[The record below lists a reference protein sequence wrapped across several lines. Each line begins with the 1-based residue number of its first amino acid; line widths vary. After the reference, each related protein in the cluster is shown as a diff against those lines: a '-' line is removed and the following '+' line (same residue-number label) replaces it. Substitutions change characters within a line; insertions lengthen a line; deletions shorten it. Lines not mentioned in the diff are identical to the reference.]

1 MGFESA
7 PNSTRASGVWFRVKG
22 LGLGS
27 RGSGE
32 CLGFRFEVRFE
43 VCLRNLRAGL
53 RCVEEGL
60 G

>member
-1 MGFESA
+1 VRVWGFESA
-7 PNSTRASGVWFRVKG
+7 PHSTRASGVWFRVKG

-32 CLGFRFEVRFE
+32 CLGFRFEV
-43 VCLRNLRAGL
+43 CLRNLRAGL

-60 G
+60 D